1 MRRALQVAIIV
12 ALLVGSVALALFVW
26 ERSHRST
33 LPPPPVARS
42 PVAPP
47 VAAGPRNPLVPVP
60 PEKPLPPLKA
70 SDPDVREALGNALP
84 PSALERLVFEDFI
97 RRVVATVDNL
107 AREQYAARLN
117 PVVPA
122 AGLPKTTGKGESLAW
137 GDNGARYAPFM
148 AALDATDTDRVL
160 AFYRRYYPLFQEA
173 YVELGYPQGYFNDRL
188 IEVIDHLLETPD
200 MGGPLALVQ
209 PKVLYQ
215 FADPQLE
222 ERSAGQKALLRLGSA
237 NAAKVKARLRD
248 VRGKLAAG

>member
-1 MRRALQVAIIV
+1 MGRALKVALVI
-12 ALLVGSVALALFVW
+12 ALLVGAAALALYAW
-26 ERSHRST
+26 QRTHPST
-33 LPPPPVARS
+33 LPEPPVAQ
-42 PVAPP
+42 APAAP
-47 VAAGPRNPLVPVP
+47 APAAGPRNPLVPVP

-70 SDPDVREALGNALP
+70 SDPDVREALAQALP

-107 AREQYAARLN
+107 PREQYAARLN
-117 PVVPA
+117 PIAPVP
-122 AGLPKTTGKGESLAW
+122 GLPKTLGQADTLAW
-137 GDNGARYAPFM
+137 GDNTARYAPFM

-188 IEVIDHLLETPD
+188 VEVVDHLLETPQ
-200 MGGPLALVQ
+200 PPAQLLLVQ

-222 ERSAGQKALLRLGSA
+222 QRSAGQKALMRLGAA
-237 NAAKVKARLRD
+237 NAAKVKARLRE
-248 VRGKLAAG
+248 VRAKLAAP